1 MCAGIHGFSVLL
13 KDTKTKWM
21 SADKCAE
28 LGFILYLLLITLA
41 ASFVPL

>member
-1 MCAGIHGFSVLL
+1 MCAGIQGFSVLL

-41 ASFVPL
+41 SSFVPL